1 MQENFAFGI
10 VLSFL
15 FSGSDL
21 CLMYTWTRRRLR
33 PTGGI
38 WVRRGAFFARV
49 EKKAGKKY
57 AFTLYVKYK
66 FFFRKTIKQ
75 TAEVWVYVIA
85 HISANPRYMCAG
97 S

>member
-1 MQENFAFGI
+1 MDAPQVTTDGRNLGPARGFF
-10 VLSFL
+10 
-15 FSGSDL
+15 
-21 CLMYTWTRRRLR
+21 CK
-33 PTGGI
+33 GG
-38 WVRRGAFFARV
+38 
-49 EKKAGKKY
+49 KKAGKKY

-75 TAEVWVYVIA
+75 TAGVWVYVIA